1 MSQQESLDSHR
12 YERLD
17 ESQLRDS
24 IAKAEAQDERL
35 GREGTP
41 EQIAEHEARK
51 EDLRAKLNEVL
62 DERRAGPPAE
72 GAH

>member
-1 MSQQESLDSHR
+1 MSQHESLDSHR

-17 ESQLRDS
+17 EGQLRDA

-35 GREGTP
+35 EREGSP

-51 EDLRAKLNEVL
+51 EDLRAKLHELL
-62 DERRAGPPAE
+62 DERRAGTPAE

>member
-17 ESQLRDS
+17 EGQLRDA

-35 GREGTP
+35 EQEGTP
-41 EQIAEHEARK
+41 EQIAEHDQRK

-62 DERRAGPPAE
+62 DERREGTPAE

>member
-1 MSQQESLDSHR
+1 MSQHESLDSHR

-17 ESQLRDS
+17 EAQLRDA

-35 GREGTP
+35 EQQGSP

-51 EDLRAKLNEVL
+51 EDLRAKLHEVL
-62 DERRAGPPAE
+62 DERRAGTPAE